1 MNKKGFT
8 LIETLAVVIIL
19 GLISALAL
27 PKIGDMLL
35 NSRYEKEEAEAEF
48 IYDLTKDY
56 VSTKLAPGVLYGEEC
71 FKLSD
76 LVKDG
81 YLSSKDA
88 SSNSFYKKNNSS
100 YIDVEIYNGD
110 YGFHFVE
117 EDNPYYQNYCS
128 SSSGLI
134 KLKGNKEMT
143 IDVNSEYN
151 EPGFDIYGK
160 YSIIFNPSWTVEV
173 TSCPEYRTYCTDVK
187 TYNSSSNKITDIKLD
202 TSEPAKYVLTYTNT
216 YLSNN
221 SVAERTV
228 TVKDIS
234 APIIIVTPQDIKIPY
249 DTTEFNAYD
258 YALISDNYDEN
269 PKITIKTNLTLGIPG
284 TYTITYTAVDE
295 AGNKATATKK
305 VTVMGPGYGEEEAVE
320 TSDTETSDIETSD
333 YDDPDDIETY
343 DYETLD

>member
-35 NSRYEKEEAEAEF
+35 SSRYEKEEAESEF

-56 VSTKLAPGVLYGEEC
+56 VSTKLAPGVMYAEEC

-88 SSNSFYKKNNSS
+88 NNNSFYKMRSNEYLNVVI
-100 YIDVEIYNGD
+100 YGGNYDFYFIDVD
-110 YGFHFVE
+110 S
-117 EDNPYYQNYCS
+117 PYYDGHCN
-128 SSSGLI
+128 SSSGLT

-143 IDVNSEYN
+143 IDINSEYS
-151 EPGFDIYGK
+151 EPGFDMYGK
-160 YSIIFNPSWTVEV
+160 YSFITNPSWEV
-173 TSCPEYRTYCTDVK
+173 TVLACDNSRFCTEI
-187 TYNSSSNKITDIKLD
+187 NSYKSSVNEIKDIKLD
-202 TSEPAKYVLTYTNT
+202 TSEPAKYVLIYTNT
-216 YLSNN
+216 YSSNN
-221 SVAERTV
+221 SVTERAV

-234 APIIIVTPQDIKIPY
+234 APIIVVSPQDIKIPY
-249 DTTEFNAYD
+249 YETEFNAYD
-258 YALISDNYDEN
+258 YILVSDNYDVEPRVN
-269 PKITIKTNLTLGIPG
+269 IKTNLALGIPG
-284 TYTITYTAVDE
+284 TYTITYTATDE

-305 VTVMGPGYGEEEAVE
+305 VTVMGPGYGEEEP
-320 TSDTETSDIETSD
+320 DETSDIETID
-333 YDDPDDIETY
+333 
-343 DYETLD
+343 

>member
-35 NSRYEKEEAEAEF
+35 DSRYEKEEAEATF

-56 VSTKLAPGVLYGEEC
+56 VSTKLAPGAMYAEEC

-88 SSNSFYKKNNSS
+88 NSNSFYKKNSS
-100 YIDVEIYNGD
+100 RYMNVEIYGGD
-110 YGFHFVE
+110 YEFYFVDVE
-117 EDNPYYQNYCS
+117 SPYYNGNCSS
-128 SSSGLI
+128 SSSGLT

-151 EPGFDIYGK
+151 EPGFDMYGK
-160 YSIIFNPSWTVEV
+160 YSFIYNPSWTVTVLTCTNNGNFCKELK
-173 TSCPEYRTYCTDVK
+173 EYK
-187 TYNSSSNKITDIKLD
+187 SSVNEITDIKLD
-202 TSEPAKYVLTYTNT
+202 TSEPATYLLIYTNT

-221 SVAERTV
+221 SETERTV
-228 TVKDIS
+228 IVKDIS
-234 APIIIVTPQDIKIPY
+234 APIIVVTPQDIKIPY
-249 DTTEFNAYD
+249 DETEFNAYD

-269 PKITIKTNLTLGIPG
+269 PTITIKTNLALGIPG

-305 VTVMGPGYGEEEAVE
+305 VTVMGPDYNEDDNSDEETDE
-320 TSDTETSDIETSD
+320 DIET
-333 YDDPDDIETY
+333 
-343 DYETLD
+343 LD